1 MWSSIKV
8 KYRFVDFFAMVPSS
22 FCKVHYKCI
31 NGMLA
36 LSSGQIYMLNQTKGV
51 MKVPADHYEEFYE
64 NYILKIS

>member
-1 MWSSIKV
+1 
-8 KYRFVDFFAMVPSS
+8 
-22 FCKVHYKCI
+22 
-31 NGMLA
+31 MLA